1 MSTTTVTERSVC
13 SAFSSVKGPVVS
25 PGRRRFRYEWGRK
38 VEQGDAMGPTWV
50 QELDG
55 EAGEWAARGRWLD
68 HDGHA
73 VFVVDVPSSGP
84 EELAPLVSLHG
95 FPSSSID
102 LARVID
108 DLAVNR
114 RVIACDYLGF
124 GLSDKPDQRYTMAGC
139 ADVVATVL
147 QRLEVS
153 RFSLLSHDMGDT
165 VCGELLARNLAG
177 TWDVEIVDRFLTN
190 GSIYLELAQ
199 LTAGQQFLLAM
210 PDERGDVSIAPDAAA
225 LSASLAA
232 TLSPNV
238 GAAGV
243 ELMRPAAE
251 HLVGG
256 AGATLLPRLI
266 RYLEERRDNEA
277 HFTGALERHPSPVTV
292 IWGVDDPIAVV
303 SMVER
308 FAAARPD
315 ARVVLLDGVGHYPMM
330 EAPTAFVDALL
341 GEALRP

>member
-1 MSTTTVTERSVC
+1 MV
-13 SAFSSVKGPVVS
+13 
-25 PGRRRFRYEWGRK
+25 
-38 VEQGDAMGPTWV
+38 PTWV
-50 QELDG
+50 QELNG
-55 EAGEWAARGRWLD
+55 EAREWAERGRWID
-68 HDGHA
+68 VGGNA
-73 VFVVDVPSSGP
+73 AFVVDVAASRGEDLP
-84 EELAPLVSLHG
+84 PLVALHG
-95 FPSSSID
+95 FPTSSID
-102 LARVID
+102 LSRVID

-139 ADVVATVL
+139 ADVVQAVL
-147 QRLEVS
+147 EDLGIT
-153 RFSLLSHDMGDT
+153 RFALLSHDMGDT
-165 VCGELLARNLAG
+165 VCGELLARHLAG
-177 TWDVEIVDRFLTN
+177 TWEVDIVERFLTN

-199 LTAGQQFLLAM
+199 LTAGQQFLLAL
-210 PDERGDVSIAPDAAA
+210 PDERGDAAIAPDAAA

-232 TLSPNV
+232 TLSPTV
-238 GAAGV
+238 GDAGA

-277 HFTGALERHPSPVTV
+277 HFTGALERHPSPVRV

-303 SMVER
+303 AMTER

-315 ARVVLLDGVGHYPMM
+315 AEIVLLDGVGHYPMV
-330 EAPTAFVDALL
+330 EAPAAFV
-341 GEALRP
+341 EALTRASGAAPAIS